1 MTTPSTHV
9 VLVPG
14 FWLGGWAW
22 DDVVPALRDAGL
34 VPHSVT
40 LPGLGPDD
48 TSEDRAAV
56 TRDDHVRAVVGLVEG
71 LEGRVVLVGH
81 SGGGALVGEVVD
93 RVPGRVDRAV
103 YLDSGPLVDG
113 AALNPGL
120 PDGVTEIV
128 LPSWDELAAQGSSVD
143 GIDDAGLARFRER
156 ARPHPARVA
165 TEPVHVSDSARFD
178 VPVTA
183 ICTSI
188 GAEQLQ
194 ALAGPGAP
202 FHTELLDHDVTW
214 VDLPTGH
221 WAMFSRPADLA
232 AALIEAARA

>member
-1 MTTPSTHV
+1 MTTPRTHV

-22 DDVVPALRDAGL
+22 DDVVGPLRDAGL
-34 VPHSVT
+34 VPHPVT
-40 LPGLGPDD
+40 LPGLGDDD
-48 TSEDRAAV
+48 TADDRAAV
-56 TRDDHVRAVVGLVEG
+56 TRADHLRAVVALVES
-71 LEGRVVLVGH
+71 LDGRVVLVGH

-93 RVPGRVDRAV
+93 RVPGRVARAV

-113 AALNPGL
+113 AALHPAL
-120 PDGVTEIV
+120 PDGATEIP
-128 LPSWDELAAQGSSVD
+128 LPGWDELAAQGSSID

-156 ARPHPARVA
+156 ARPQPGRVA
-165 TEPVHVSDSARFD
+165 TEPVHVSDPARFD
-178 VPVTA
+178 VPATA

-188 GAEQLQ
+188 SAEQLQ
-194 ALAGPGAP
+194 AIAGPGAP

-232 AALIEAARA
+232 TVLVDVARA

>member
-1 MTTPSTHV
+1 
-9 VLVPG
+9 
-14 FWLGGWAW
+14 
-22 DDVVPALRDAGL
+22 
-34 VPHSVT
+34 
-40 LPGLGPDD
+40 
-48 TSEDRAAV
+48 V
-56 TRDDHVRAVVGLVEG
+56 TRADHVRAVVALVES
-71 LEGRVVLVGH
+71 LDGRVVLVGH

-93 RVPGRVDRAV
+93 RIPDLVDRAV

-113 AALNPGL
+113 AAIN
-120 PDGVTEIV
+120 PDGGTEIP
-128 LPSWDELAAQGSSVD
+128 LPGWDEFAAQGSSID

-156 ARPHPARVA
+156 ARPQPGRVA
-165 TEPVHVSDSARFD
+165 TEPVHISNPARFD
-178 VPVTA
+178 VPATA

-188 GAEQLQ
+188 SAEQLR

-232 AALIEAARA
+232 AVLVDVARA

>member
-22 DDVVPALRDAGL
+22 DDVVGPLRDAGL
-34 VPHSVT
+34 VPHPVT

-48 TSEDRAAV
+48 TAAERAAV
-56 TRDDHVRAVVGLVEG
+56 SRADSVRAVVGLLEG

-93 RVPGRVDRAV
+93 RVPDRVARAV
-103 YLDSGPLVDG
+103 YLDAGPLVDG
-113 AALNPGL
+113 AALSPAL
-120 PDGVTEIV
+120 PDGATEIP
-128 LPSWDELAAQGSSVD
+128 LPGWDELAAQGSSID
-143 GIDDAGLARFRER
+143 GIDDDGLARFREQ
-156 ARPHPARVA
+156 AQPQPGRVA
-165 TEPVHVSDSARFD
+165 TEPVRVSNPARFD

-188 GAEQLQ
+188 SAEQLR
-194 ALAGPGAP
+194 AVAGPGAP
-202 FHTELLDHDVTW
+202 FHTEVLDHDVTW

-221 WAMFSRPADLA
+221 WAMFSRPTDLST
-232 AALIEAARA
+232 ALVEAARA